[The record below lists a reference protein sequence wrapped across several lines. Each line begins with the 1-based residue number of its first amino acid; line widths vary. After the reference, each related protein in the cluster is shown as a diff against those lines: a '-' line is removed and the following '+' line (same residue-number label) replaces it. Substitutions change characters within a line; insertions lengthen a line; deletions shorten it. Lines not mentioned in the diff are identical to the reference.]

1 MDKTP
6 RRILVEGGRATGVE
20 TEQGEI
26 ISADAVVMNG
36 DAGALRAGLL
46 GAPAIAAL
54 NSAPRAQPSL
64 SAVTFAMRARTRGF
78 PLVHHNVFFSRDYR
92 AEFDD
97 IFRDRRLPRAPT
109 VYVCAQDRGDEDV
122 RSSDE
127 RLFALVNAPA
137 VDGAGEL
144 STEELRQCEE
154 RTFRFLAD
162 CGLDIQAPPQAIAR
176 TTPKDFAQLFPATGG
191 AIYGQ
196 ASHGWMASFT
206 RPGSRTQASG
216 SISRGRQ
223 RASGPGRADGG
234 DLGSSRCEESD
245 GGPCFDAAVAPSGYR
260 WWYVDALSDDGE
272 YGVTVIAFIGS
283 VFSPYYAWSGWA
295 DPFNHCA
302 VNVALYGPRG
312 ARWAMTERGRQSLK
326 RTRDVL
332 LIGPSSL
339 EWRDGALT
347 IRVNEIAA
355 PLPKPIRGE
364 IVVKPLAINA
374 KEFTLETK
382 GNHIWRPIAPVAR
395 VSLDLRCARPALERP
410 RLFRHERRRR
420 AARKGLCFL
429 DMVARQ
435 YRRRRRNSL
444 RRRATPGGSAVAR
457 LAIQR
462 IGRDGDARPSAP
474 RAAAFDEMA
483 RPTPHARR

>member
-1 MDKTP
+1 MRGKDLSISRGLWSRHP
-6 RRILVEGGRATGVE
+6 SAAAGDRAHDAQGFRAALPGDGRSDLRPGV
-20 TEQGEI
+20 
-26 ISADAVVMNG
+26 ARLD
-36 DAGALRAGLL
+36 GLL
-46 GAPAIAAL
+46 HAAGIA
-54 NSAPRAQPSL
+54 
-64 SAVTFAMRARTRGF
+64 
-78 PLVHHNVFFSRDYR
+78 HD
-92 AEFDD
+92 
-97 IFRDRRLPRAPT
+97 
-109 VYVCAQDRGDEDV
+109 
-122 RSSDE
+122 
-127 RLFALVNAPA
+127 
-137 VDGAGEL
+137 
-144 STEELRQCEE
+144 
-154 RTFRFLAD
+154 
-162 CGLDIQAPPQAIAR
+162 
-176 TTPKDFAQLFPATGG
+176 
-191 AIYGQ
+191 
-196 ASHGWMASFT
+196 
-206 RPGSRTQASG
+206 ASG

-234 DLGSSRCEESD
+234 DLGSSRGAESD

-260 WWYVDALSDDGE
+260 WWYVDALSDDGQ
-272 YGVTVIAFIGS
+272 YGLTVIAFIGS

-312 ARWAMTERGRQSLK
+312 ARWAMTERGRKSLK

-339 EWRDGALT
+339 EWRNGALT
-347 IRVNEIAA
+347 IRLNEIAA

-364 IVVKPLAINA
+364 IVVEPLAINT

-435 YRRRRRNSL
+435 YRR
-444 RRRATPGGSAVAR
+444 
-457 LAIQR
+457 
-462 IGRDGDARPSAP
+462 
-474 RAAAFDEMA
+474 
-483 RPTPHARR
+483 